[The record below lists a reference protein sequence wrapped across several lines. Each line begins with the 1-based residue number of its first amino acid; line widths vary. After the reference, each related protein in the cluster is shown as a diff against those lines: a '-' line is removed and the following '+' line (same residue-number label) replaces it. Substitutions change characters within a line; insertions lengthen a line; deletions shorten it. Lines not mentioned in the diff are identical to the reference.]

1 MPEYE
6 YLCDS
11 CSTNF
16 SIFYKSLPSEKKQK
30 EAPCPDCDTVGRRLL
45 SPFLAGNTTTGGI
58 QKAMGNNPEQVNIG
72 GRMAP
77 AFRDANGQLREVK
90 SVRDM
95 EHWQKSNQ
103 YGAAR
108 MVAWKNPKTGETTME
123 PQRVRMIAG
132 PDGMPLDL
140 PTVKES
146 VPLVPIDDF
155 QMPSETKSGI
165 PLDPKTGTPKIKNVN
180 SLPVPGTRGLI
191 DPSTGKPMTMGSV
204 WGDELSGLGNRQQGK
219 AAISN
224 KHMNKTEAV
233 QRLMSEE

>member
-1 MPEYE
+1 MPCYE
-6 YLCDS
+6 YFCKK
-11 CSTNF
+11 CECNF
-16 SIFYKSLPSEKKQK
+16 EHFYKSLPSEKKQK
-30 EAPCPDCDTVGRRLL
+30 EAVCPDCDEVGGRII
-45 SPFLAGNTTTGGI
+45 SPFLTGNVSTGGI
-58 QKAMGNNPEQVNIG
+58 QTAMGNNAEQVNIG

-95 EHWQKSNQ
+95 DHWQRSNQ

-123 PQRVRMIAG
+123 PQRVKMIAG

-146 VPLVPIDDF
+146 VPLVPLDTF
-155 QMPSETKSGI
+155 EMPSQTKSGI
-165 PLDPKTGTPKIKNVN
+165 PLDPKTGVPKVRDLSKM
-180 SLPVPGTRGLI
+180 PVPGSRGLI

-204 WGDELSGLGNRQQGK
+204 WGDELSGLGNRQQGR

-224 KHMNKTEAV
+224 KHINKTEAV
-233 QRLMSEE
+233 QRLMAEE